1 MKCGVLEIAFVI
13 TILSPLANCG
23 DILFIIVLAYSF
35 IPPLLSIAESL
46 RGHGHRSTFI
56 LSDSLAKVPILK
68 DKPID
73 IVISDAMSKFRLKDK
88 INSHA
93 QAAFRREGMLK
104 FKLRDIYADLCN
116 QVLEDDNLFKD
127 LKKRKFDLAVVSKHP
142 IAICFNI
149 VAYKL
154 SLPFVH
160 VGIGYDVVNDRLP
173 YLPSFV
179 TDIFF
184 LGYSNK
190 RTVREKIVSAIFYMY
205 RQLYPDIISQR
216 NAIAKYAPE
225 KPFMTTNDLWLQCK
239 FHLIDSDILLDYPR
253 PIFPNY
259 AFVAGLSVCND
270 CKLPKD
276 FSQFTKKSKHGI
288 IVISFGTLID
298 TFPIDILQKFTKV
311 FMTLRNYDFII
322 KLGYQ
327 QSINMP
333 NVLQRSWIPQSDL
346 LADPNTK
353 LFITHCGHNS
363 QVEAVYHGVPM
374 IMFPVILD
382 QHYNAGR
389 IESKGYGIT
398 MDITDFEADD
408 LILNIINIFENKK
421 YSYAVKNASVIFKS
435 RKEAPQD
442 VASYWIDHVMKY
454 GGDYLRP
461 TSIDIPFFEYYLLD
475 IFSIFVFVGLIFL
488 VIVWMCIRYLS
499 LCIPISKPKTD

>member
-1 MKCGVLEIAFVI
+1 M
-13 TILSPLANCG
+13 P
-23 DILFIIVLAYSF
+23 AYSF

-46 RGHGHRSTFI
+46 RGYGHRSTFI
-56 LSDSLAKVPILK
+56 LSDSLARVPILK

-73 IVISDAMSKFRLKDK
+73 IVISDAMSKFKLKDR
-88 INSHA
+88 INDHA
-93 QAAFRREGMLK
+93 QAAFRGEKMLK
-104 FKLRDIYADLCN
+104 FQLRNIFADLCN
-116 QVLEDDNLFKD
+116 FVLEDNKLFED

-149 VAYKL
+149 IAYKL

-160 VGIGYDVVNDRLP
+160 AGIGYDAVNDRLP

-179 TDIFF
+179 TDIYF

-190 RTVREKIVSAIFYMY
+190 RTVREKFVSVIFYMY
-205 RQLYPDIISQR
+205 RQLYPDIISPK
-216 NAIAKYAPE
+216 NAISKYVPE
-225 KPFMTTNDLWLQCK
+225 KPFITTKDLWLQSK

-259 AFVAGLSVCND
+259 AFVAGLSVNNGQE
-270 CKLPKD
+270 LPPD
-276 FSQFTKKSKHGI
+276 FLQFIKKSKHGV
-288 IVISFGTLID
+288 IVLSFGTLID
-298 TFPIDILQKFTKV
+298 TFPTDILKKFTKV
-311 FMTLRNYDFII
+311 FMTLSKYDFII
-322 KLGYQ
+322 KLGDQ
-327 QSINMP
+327 QRINMP
-333 NVLQRSWIPQSDL
+333 NVLQRSWIPQSDVFRH
-346 LADPNTK
+346 PNTK

-398 MDITDFEADD
+398 MDINDFEANG
-408 LILNIINIFENKK
+408 LILNIMKFFEDKT
-421 YSYAVKNASVIFKS
+421 YYYAVKNASVILKS

-442 VASYWIDHVMKY
+442 IASYWIDHVIKY

-461 TSIDIPFFEYYLLD
+461 TSIDIPFYEYYLLD
-475 IFSIFVFVGLIFL
+475 IAFIFVLVLLIILLILRIFTRKL
-488 VIVWMCIRYLS
+488 
-499 LCIPISKPKTD
+499 SKPKTD